1 MSKRAVWAEISLE
14 AIRHN
19 YRVIGEALC
28 GGAKLCAVVK
38 ANAYGHGALAVAKE
52 AVAAGAAYLAVATL
66 SEAAEL
72 RRAGIGT
79 PLLVLGLI
87 DPLEAAE
94 AVSLDATQTVAN
106 LALAKAISAE
116 ALAQEKTA
124 KLHLAIDT
132 GMGRIG
138 CTSEEAPALVRDIA
152 ALPNIE
158 LEGAFSHFAMADV
171 RDKAHARGQLALFL
185 RATEAIEEAG
195 VHLKL
200 RHIAE
205 SAAILQMPEAHLDM
219 VRAGIIQYGMYP
231 SEEVARDV
239 REKSPL
245 RPAMA
250 LKARVLFVKD
260 VPEGFAIGYGCTWH
274 AKRKSRIAT
283 LPLGYADG
291 YIRALSGKAHVEI
304 LGKTAP
310 VVGRICMDQCMIDVT
325 DVEGVAEGTEV
336 TLFGLATLS
345 ADNVADW
352 LGTIN
357 YEIPCLIAPRVPR
370 VYI

>member
-1 MSKRAVWAEISLE
+1 MNKRAVWAEIDLSAL
-14 AIRHN
+14 RHN
-19 YRVIGEALC
+19 YKIIRQSLAD
-28 GGAKLCAVVK
+28 GAKLCAVVK
-38 ANAYGHGALAVAKE
+38 ANAYGHGAAAVARE
-52 AVAAGAAYLAVATL
+52 ALAAGATHLAVATV

-72 RRAGIGT
+72 RRAGFST

-87 DPLEAAE
+87 DPREVAE
-94 AVSLDATQTVAN
+94 AVALDATQTVAN
-106 LALAKAISAE
+106 LALAEAISAE
-116 ALAQEKTA
+116 ARRQEKTA

-138 CTSEEAPALVRDIA
+138 CTPAEAADLARAIA

-171 RDKAHARGQLALFL
+171 EDKAHAREQLALFR
-185 RATEAIEEAG
+185 RALADIEAAG
-195 VHLKL
+195 VKLKL

-205 SAAILQMPEAHLDM
+205 SAAILEMPDAHLDM
-219 VRAGIIQYGMYP
+219 VRAGIIQYGLYP
-231 SEEVARDV
+231 SEAVAAAVGR
-239 REKSPL
+239 KSPL
-245 RPAMA
+245 RPVMA
-250 LKARVLFVKD
+250 LKARILFLKD
-260 VPEGFAIGYGCTWH
+260 MPEGAAVGYGCTWR
-274 AKRKSRIAT
+274 AARKSRIAT
-283 LPLGYADG
+283 LPIGYADG

-304 LGKTAP
+304 AGKTAP

-325 DVEGVAEGTEV
+325 DLEGVAEGAEV
-336 TLFGLATLS
+336 TLFGSATLS
-345 ADNVADW
+345 ADDVAAW

>member
-1 MSKRAVWAEISLE
+1 MSKRAVWAEINLG

-19 YRVIGEALC
+19 YRVIRKALC

-72 RRAGIGT
+72 RRAGIRT

-94 AVSLDATQTVAN
+94 AVALDVTQTVAN
-106 LALAKAISAE
+106 LALARAVSAE

-138 CTSEEAPALVRDIA
+138 CTSEEAPALARNIA

-274 AKRKSRIAT
+274 AKRRSRIAT

-291 YIRALSGKAHVEI
+291 YIRALSGKAHVEL

-325 DVEGVAEGTEV
+325 AIEGVAEGAEV
-336 TLFGLATLS
+336 TLFGSATLS
-345 ADNVADW
+345 ADAVAAW

-357 YEIPCLIAPRVPR
+357 YEIPCLIASRVPR

>member
-1 MSKRAVWAEISLE
+1 MSKRAVRAEVSLE

-19 YRVIGEALC
+19 YCVIREALC
-28 GGAKLCAVVK
+28 SGAKLCAVVK

-52 AVAAGAAYLAVATL
+52 AVAAGAASLAVATL

-72 RRAGIGT
+72 RCAGIRT

-94 AVSLDATQTVAN
+94 AVALDVTQTVAN
-106 LALAKAISAE
+106 LALARAISAE

-138 CTSEEAPALVRDIA
+138 CTSEEAPALARDIA

-291 YIRALSGKAHVEI
+291 YIRALSGKAHVEL
-304 LGKTAP
+304 LGKIAP

-325 DVEGVAEGTEV
+325 DIEGVAEGTEV
-336 TLFGLATLS
+336 TLFGSATLS
-345 ADNVADW
+345 ADDVAAW

-357 YEIPCLIAPRVPR
+357 YEIPCLIASRVPR

>member
-1 MSKRAVWAEISLE
+1 MSKRAVWAEINLG

-19 YRVIGEALC
+19 YRVIREALC

-94 AVSLDATQTVAN
+94 AVSLDVTQTVAN

-138 CTSEEAPALVRDIA
+138 CTSEEASALVRDIA

-185 RATEAIEEAG
+185 RATETIEEAG

-205 SAAILQMPEAHLDM
+205 SAALLQMPEAHLDM

-274 AKRKSRIAT
+274 AKRRSRIAT

-291 YIRALSGKAHVEI
+291 YIRALSGKAHVEL

-325 DVEGVAEGTEV
+325 DIEGVAEGTEV
-336 TLFGLATLS
+336 TLFGSATLS
-345 ADNVADW
+345 ADNVAAW

-357 YEIPCLIAPRVPR
+357 YEIPCLIASRVPR